1 VYQRVHPLSFL
12 EAIILERELE
22 TLFEAQ
28 KLETQIME
36 GEQKLLQAP
45 RRLKQMEE
53 ELLTV
58 RQKIDREK
66 AIIEELEKER
76 HKKEK
81 ELEVDKEKIKKL
93 EVRLY
98 DVKTNK
104 EYQALLKEIEA
115 AKEANDRTEE
125 DVLVLMEKV
134 EDLKKDYDSSNVYL
148 KEIEK
153 ESEVERAIIEKEVKS
168 MDEIIER
175 LTQERDNLLTIVSDN
190 LRTIYGILKEKRG
203 GIAVSNVRN
212 GVCLACNMNI
222 PPQLFIEVT
231 KNKQLIQCPSCNR
244 ILFFREND

>member
-1 VYQRVHPLSFL
+1 M
-12 EAIILERELE
+12 ERELE

-28 KLETQIME
+28 QIETQIME

-53 ELLTV
+53 ELLAV
-58 RQKIDREK
+58 RQKIDKENE
-66 AIIEELEKER
+66 IIDELEKER
-76 HKKEK
+76 RKKEK

-115 AKEANDRTEE
+115 AKLVNDRTEE

-134 EDLKKDYDSSNVYL
+134 EDLKKDNEDSAVHL
-148 KEIEK
+148 KTIEK
-153 ESEVERAIIEKEVKS
+153 ESEAERLVIEKEVKS
-168 MDEIIER
+168 MDAIIAK
-175 LTQERDNLLTIVSDN
+175 LTQERDNLLSVVSDN
-190 LRTIYGILKEKRG
+190 LRNIYGILKEKRA
-203 GIAVSNVRN
+203 GIAVTNVRH

-222 PPQLFIEVT
+222 PPQLFIEAT

-244 ILFFREND
+244 ILFFRESD